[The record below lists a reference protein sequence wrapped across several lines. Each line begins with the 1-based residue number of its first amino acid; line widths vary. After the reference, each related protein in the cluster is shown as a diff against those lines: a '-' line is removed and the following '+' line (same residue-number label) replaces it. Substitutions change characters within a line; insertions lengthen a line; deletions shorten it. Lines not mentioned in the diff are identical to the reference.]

1 MTIYTGK
8 CRCSPTRV
16 RKLVT
21 PLSIR
26 VAGKDERSLFYIPLN
41 KLTIHIV
48 FKVMV
53 LVECWSTEK
62 LPSEASGTLEFQKSF
77 TIIFSF
83 IPLNKVNFDISHL
96 AKKIVKY
103 IGNRTKDVVSNRIL
117 RNKYY
122 NDVSVIDLY
131 EVVMLPEVPKS
142 KKEDASEAQAQCGAL
157 SKTQSEKIIHA

>member
-1 MTIYTGK
+1 
-8 CRCSPTRV
+8 
-16 RKLVT
+16 
-21 PLSIR
+21 
-26 VAGKDERSLFYIPLN
+26 
-41 KLTIHIV
+41 
-48 FKVMV
+48 MV

-131 EVVMLPEVPKS
+131 QVK
-142 KKEDASEAQAQCGAL
+142 
-157 SKTQSEKIIHA
+157 